1 MDLKIKSEI
10 KKLVYNRDLYHSNYV
25 EELEEFET
33 KIQRLDAQA
42 DRTES
47 EVKKQIL
54 TKQKEYYERQIE
66 KLDKNL
72 EITTNAINQKI
83 EYFEEQLQNLEKEKR
98 SLDYNVEKLK
108 KALERRNTN
117 EIFDMF
123 EYVTNAI
130 MIIQEDMKPTSSKAD
145 EHA

>member
-1 MDLKIKSEI
+1 MDTNFKNEI
-10 KKLVYNRDLYHSNYV
+10 KKLVYNRDLYHASYI
-25 EELEEFET
+25 EELEEFTT
-33 KIQRLDAQA
+33 KIQTINSQI

-47 EVKKQIL
+47 EIKRQIL
-54 TKQKEYYERQIE
+54 SKQVDYYDRQIE

-72 EITTNAINQKI
+72 EITTDTINQKI
-83 EYFEEQLQNLEKEKR
+83 GYFEEQLANLEREKH
-98 SLDYNVEKLK
+98 SLGYNIEKLK

-130 MIIQEDMKPTSSKAD
+130 CILGEEQDLTASKAD
-145 EHA
+145 KLV

>member
-54 TKQKEYYERQIE
+54 SKQKEYYERQIE